1 MFTTSEV
8 AEKLNL
14 SEKTIRNL
22 IESGE
27 LEAHKFGRVFRISEE
42 QFNDFI
48 EKSKTNI
55 NDEKGE

>member
-42 QFNDFI
+42 QLYNFI

-55 NDEKGE
+55 NEEKGE